1 MIHRNRGSNQKWR
14 TREKEFK
21 QQVGGISER
30 CWKDSQGQPQGTT
43 GGNFGQRARFFMLN
57 WRLRFLTAPTAGA
70 ALRTSALRIDCAVV
84 NILDFYLDSG
94 QKMQDP
100 QVCCSIFCPSRVLL
114 LAILCFSGPTLEY
127 CASEV

>member
-1 MIHRNRGSNQKWR
+1 VIHRNRGSNQKWR

-94 QKMQDP
+94 QK
-100 QVCCSIFCPSRVLL
+100 SRIRGFVAPFLPFPGFFVSNFVFFR
-114 LAILCFSGPTLEY
+114 ANFRILR
-127 CASEV
+127 